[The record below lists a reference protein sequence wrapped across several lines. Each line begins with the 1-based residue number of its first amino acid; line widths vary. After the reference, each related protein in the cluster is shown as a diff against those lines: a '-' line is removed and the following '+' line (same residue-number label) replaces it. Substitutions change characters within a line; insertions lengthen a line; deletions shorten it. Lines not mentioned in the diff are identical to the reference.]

1 MSATPSP
8 LSIAVLVSGTGR
20 GSNLG
25 ALIDACA
32 HGEIHGKIVLVIG
45 TRRDAPALE
54 RADAAGVPVAVVSP
68 RQYADDEEGY
78 ANALLRL
85 LDRSQVDLICLAGYL
100 RKLPAKVV
108 TAYAGRI
115 LNIHP
120 SLLPLFGGQGMYG
133 LHVHQAVLESGMKV
147 SGCTVHFVDEHYD
160 TGPIVIQTPVP
171 VLDNDTPETLAARIL
186 PEEHRAYVR
195 AVQLFAAGRLRID
208 GRRVRILPETQAAQ
222 SADELEIAAYQEP
235 TVSERRKP

>member
-1 MSATPSP
+1 MSVATPSP

-32 HGEIHGKIVLVIG
+32 RGEIHGQIALVIG

-54 RADAAGVPVAVVSP
+54 RARAAGIATAVVSP
-68 RQYADDEEGY
+68 RQYATNEEGY

-85 LDRSQVDLICLAGYL
+85 LDRYPIGLICLAGYL

-195 AVQLFAAGRLRID
+195 AVQLFAAGRLRIE
-208 GRRVRILPETQAAQ
+208 GRRVRILPEIQAAQ
-222 SADELEIAAYQEP
+222 RTDEKAEYQEP
-235 TVSERRKP
+235 AVPEGRKP